1 MDRRNP
7 WQGKN
12 FIKILIISVLGIL
25 INMGGAAM
33 VRAFGWPIYLDAI
46 GTALSAGLCGY
57 LPGIIVGLFSNLLN
71 GFFDSELFYYAIVNV
86 VFAVITY
93 FFVSRGWI
101 RKIWGFF
108 LLILVLATIGSG
120 HELILAW
127 AMNREQIDA
136 AGLLNMFLDSF
147 GPDLLDKT
155 ITIGI
160 LLLAILLLPEKVKRF
175 LRVEGWQQKRMSAE
189 EKKAVTYNHNRR
201 ISLRTK
207 ILSLLITV
215 FIAIG
220 VSAMVISV
228 LLYRKYCIDE
238 HILLADGTA
247 KLVSASIDGNRVEEF
262 LEKGE
267 SAPGYA
273 ETEKLLYDI
282 RSTSPDVAYVYAYQI
297 REDGCHVVFD
307 LDVED
312 VDGDEPGTVIPIEES
327 FQDLMPKLLAG
338 EPIDPIITDDSFG
351 WLITV
356 YCPVVDDN
364 GRTVCYAAADVSM
377 DLVEQQQRS
386 FMIKLLSLFLG
397 FFILALAE
405 GLWISEYNIILP
417 VNAMANSARAF
428 AYNDEESLEE
438 NVESIRALDIRT
450 GDEIENLY
458 QAFTKTTENNA
469 EYVTQLKNK
478 NETISQMQNALIM
491 VLADMVE
498 SRDENT
504 GDHVRKTAAYT
515 RIIMDKMKEMGYYT
529 DQLTDQFIY
538 DVEHSAPLHDIGKI
552 SVSDTI
558 LNKPGKLTDEE
569 FEIMKTHTTA
579 GAEILDQVINTVPDS
594 GYMKEA
600 KNLAEYHHEKWNGK
614 GYPHGLSGED
624 IPLSARIMAVAD
636 VFDALVSERCYK
648 KAFPFEKAMDII
660 KQDAGTH
667 FDPKVAEAFIAASD
681 QVRQVAEHFSE
692 SGYSPIYVGKAPDES
707 AETKKEEKKN
717 D

>member
-1 MDRRNP
+1 VDGKTSY
-7 WQGKN
+7 QGKN
-12 FIKILIISVLGIL
+12 IIKILIISVLGVL
-25 INMGGAAM
+25 INMGGAAV
-33 VRAFGWPIYLDAI
+33 VRAFDWPIYLDAI
-46 GTALSAGLCGY
+46 GTAVAAGLCGY

-136 AGLLNMFLDSF
+136 TGLLNMFLDSF

-356 YCPVVDDN
+356 YCPVVDDS

-538 DVEHSAPLHDIGKI
+538 NVEHSAPLHDIGKI

-569 FEIMKTHTTA
+569 FAIMKTHTTA
-579 GAEILDQVINTVPDS
+579 GAEILDQVIRTVPDS

-707 AETKKEEKKN
+707 TETEKEEKKN

>member
-12 FIKILIISVLGIL
+12 IIKILIISMIGIL
-25 INMGGAAM
+25 INMGGAAV

-57 LPGIIVGLFSNLLN
+57 LPGIVVGLISNLLN

-93 FFVSRGWI
+93 FFVSHGLI
-101 RKIWGFF
+101 KKIWGFF
-108 LLILVLATIGSG
+108 LLIVVLAAIGSG
-120 HELILAW
+120 HELLLIW
-127 AMNREQIDA
+127 ATDRARMNEV
-136 AGLLNMFLDSF
+136 GLGSVFMDSF
-147 GPDLLDKT
+147 GPDILDKF

-160 LLLAILLLPEKVKRF
+160 LLLAILFIPEKIKRVI
-175 LRVEGWQQKRMSAE
+175 RVEGWQQKIMTPK
-189 EKKAVTYNHNRR
+189 EKKEIMHIHNRKM
-201 ISLRTK
+201 SLRTK
-207 ILSLLITV
+207 ILALLISV

-228 LLYRKYCIDE
+228 LLYRNYCIDE

-247 KLVSASIDGNRVEEF
+247 RLVAASIDAEKVDEY

-267 SAPGYA
+267 SAPGYL

-282 RSTSPDVAYVYAYQI
+282 RSTSQDVEYVYAYRI
-297 REDGCHVVFD
+297 LEDGCHVVFD
-307 LDVED
+307 LDTDDVE
-312 VDGDEPGTVIPIEES
+312 GDEPGTVLPVEES
-327 FQDLMPKLLAG
+327 FMEVLPKLLAG
-338 EPIDPIITDDSFG
+338 DPIDPIITDDSYG

-356 YCPVVDDN
+356 YCPVVDDS

-377 DLVEQQQRS
+377 ELVEQQQRS

-397 FFILALAE
+397 FFLLALAE

-417 VNAMANSARAF
+417 VNAMADSARTF
-428 AYNDEESLEE
+428 AYNNEEALGE
-438 NVESIRALDIRT
+438 NVESIRELDIHT

-458 QAFTKTTENNA
+458 QAFTKTTENSA
-469 EYVTQLKNK
+469 EYVTQLKYK

-707 AETKKEEKKN
+707 AETEKEEKKN